1 MTRSNR
7 PNEAN
12 QPKTTAQV
20 TARRQTNRDIETN
33 ADSQAARAGGR
44 QVRISD
50 FEFVPASQL
59 WQDDRDVDGAAGE
72 ETEEGQR

>member
-1 MTRSNR
+1 MPRSNR
-7 PNEAN
+7 LHEAK
-12 QPKTTAQV
+12 QPKTTAQL
-20 TARRQTNRDIETN
+20 TARRRTDRDLGTN
-33 ADSQAARAGGR
+33 ADSHAARADGR

-59 WQDDRDVDGAAGE
+59 RPNDRDVDGAAE